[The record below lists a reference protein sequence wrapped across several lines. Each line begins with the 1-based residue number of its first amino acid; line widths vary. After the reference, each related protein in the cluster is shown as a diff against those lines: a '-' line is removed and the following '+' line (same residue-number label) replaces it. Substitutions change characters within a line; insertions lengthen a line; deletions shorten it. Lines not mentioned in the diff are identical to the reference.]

1 MAFIYGG
8 CGGYVNDFCEIGG
21 CGMEFILHS
30 PVFRGISDFKHR
42 KTEHCVKREN
52 EDDARQSDSVS
63 YFPCGGR
70 INGCK
75 HYLVFILFR
84 DNLITSPAAE
94 SLE

>member
-1 MAFIYGG
+1 M
-8 CGGYVNDFCEIGG
+8 D
-21 CGMEFILHS
+21 FILHS
-30 PVFRGISDFKHR
+30 PVFCGISDFKHR

-52 EDDARQSDSVS
+52 EDDARQSNNASDFS
-63 YFPCGGR
+63 CGGR
-70 INGCK
+70 INGFK

>member
-1 MAFIYGG
+1 M
-8 CGGYVNDFCEIGG
+8 D
-21 CGMEFILHS
+21 FILHS
-30 PVFRGISDFKHR
+30 PVFRVISDFKHR
-42 KTEHCVKREN
+42 KAEHCLKWGN
-52 EDDARQSDSVS
+52 EDDAQQSDTVS

>member
-1 MAFIYGG
+1 M
-8 CGGYVNDFCEIGG
+8 D
-21 CGMEFILHS
+21 FILHS

-84 DNLITSPAAE
+84 DNLTTSPAAE
-94 SLE
+94 SLECISNQTDFLGCYAYPSL

>member
-1 MAFIYGG
+1 M
-8 CGGYVNDFCEIGG
+8 D
-21 CGMEFILHS
+21 FILHS

-63 YFPCGGR
+63 DFSFGSR
-70 INGCK
+70 INSSK
-75 HYLVFILFR
+75 YYLVFILFR

-94 SLE
+94 SFASK